1 MKPNKKTVKK
11 MLHKP
16 AVGPKVQKELKHF
29 DLGANVRSHQY
40 KTLKNDRYD
49 ALSLLNELIN
59 ESNYDWRVTAKQSKL
74 IKILKTNQTS
84 LNFDLLSL
92 DRLGLIHIDL
102 TQLAAQHDQ
111 FDCEIIPHK
120 VFK

>member
-1 MKPNKKTVKK
+1 

-16 AVGPKVQKELKHF
+16 SISPKVKKELKHF

-49 ALSLLNELIN
+49 ALSLLSELVR
-59 ESNYDWRVTAKQSKL
+59 ESNYDWRVTTSQTKL
-74 IKILKTNQTS
+74 IKILKTNRDS

-92 DRLGLIHIDL
+92 DRLGLIQIDIG
-102 TQLAAQHDQ
+102 QLAKGDDQ
-111 FDCEIIPHK
+111 FICEIIPHK
-120 VFK
+120 VF